1 MRALVA
7 GNYRNSIEAKN
18 LIGTNVK
25 KRNIALQYFKE
36 TMKLSDE
43 EVVALNTALFTRVQN
58 KTTIIMQKLMFMA
71 HIEFTK
77 SGLADDYTNIENE
90 EELWNILSQDP
101 VYRARLEEYAGN
113 YSSSK
118 IKGLINQ
125 ELYTK

>member
-1 MRALVA
+1 MKDYIPEITPVLMHANLLDYLNKVQ
-7 GNYRNSIEAKN
+7 IEHGYKPN
-18 LIGTNVK
+18 LS
-25 KRNIALQYFKE
+25 Q
-36 TMKLSDE
+36 LSDE